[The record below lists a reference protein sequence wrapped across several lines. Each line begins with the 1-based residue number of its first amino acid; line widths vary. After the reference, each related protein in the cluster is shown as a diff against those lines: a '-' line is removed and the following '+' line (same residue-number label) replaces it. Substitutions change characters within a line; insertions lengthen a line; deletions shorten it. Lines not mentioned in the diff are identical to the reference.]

1 MLECE
6 FFIEYVVYLIRAA
19 AISVTTRKTHRLLSF
34 EDEQAAFSNK
44 CWSDNALD
52 GTVTIEYLIALGDP
66 HPWFSPPSAVAQSI
80 HPERVSLHRSRRWSV
95 PGRK

>member
-1 MLECE
+1 MLECD

-19 AISVTTRKTHRLLSF
+19 AVSAATRKTHRLLDF
-34 EDEQAAFSNK
+34 EDEQAAFSNSD
-44 CWSDNALD
+44 CSDNPLD
-52 GTVTIEYLIALGDP
+52 GTVPIEYLIALDDP
-66 HPWFSPPSAVAQSI
+66 HPWLSPPSAVAQSI